1 MPWKETKDIGA
12 DKVLSFVFEN
22 DVDEK
27 CCKNFI
33 DVADRSIQLLC
44 RELSNYELDGVDYMV
59 KFKGKKTSL
68 LDMSKIDE
76 LYELGYNQ
84 TIKNIEN
91 IKNLIKII

>member
-1 MPWKETKDIGA
+1 
-12 DKVLSFVFEN
+12 
-22 DVDEK
+22 
-27 CCKNFI
+27 
-33 DVADRSIQLLC
+33 
-44 RELSNYELDGVDYMV
+44 MV
-59 KFKGKKTSL
+59 KFKSKKTSL